1 MEEAVFVAYGII
13 IEKELPPVTLE
24 RYALPSFQVSF
35 LKLFPQFFVS
45 SLPTYALLVTKFR
58 QFMGNKASRAR
69 YATVIRQYVAITG
82 LNLEAFQKT
91 LEGQEKIHAFF
102 QDSLPNQTLQPTSS
116 ISFHKNLA
124 MACYT
129 RYFQS
134 TTLYRPL
141 FPHPFGPGVDPNG
154 DLSRLCGDTYMHT
167 EDNVVQYLSRKF
179 DDGVAR
185 YISFLFLFSLKLKNF
200 GHLKFT
206 YSLTHLLTIFFFFFN
221 FFWAGISTS
230 IQRVFKRGISW
241 KYLSRFLAFELD
253 WVT

>member
-1 MEEAVFVAYGII
+1 
-13 IEKELPPVTLE
+13 
-24 RYALPSFQVSF
+24 
-35 LKLFPQFFVS
+35 
-45 SLPTYALLVTKFR
+45 
-58 QFMGNKASRAR
+58 MGNKASRAR

-134 TTLYRPL
+134 TTIYRPL

-154 DLSRLCGDTYMHT
+154 DLNRLRGDTYMHI
-167 EDNVVQYLSRKF
+167 EDNVVQYLGRKF
-179 DDGVAR
+179 DDGVAK
-185 YISFLFLFSLKLKNF
+185 YISFLFFSFLFSLKLKNF

-206 YSLTHLLTIFFFFFN
+206 YSFTHLLTFLFLFLIFGQVFQHRSNAFSKGGYRGNIYLVFLHSN
-221 FFWAGISTS
+221 S
-230 IQRVFKRGISW
+230 IG
-241 KYLSRFLAFELD
+241 
-253 WVT
+253 